1 MSSTSATIS
10 RLDTI
15 YRSVL
20 LSKFFVKGWG
30 DPENMKKIFKFRKII
45 SNRAT
50 CQYLVDKKHPIY
62 IDRVVEE
69 NESYKLYEGHFF
81 SPLVNYLYD
90 LVPPESHI
98 ARFQM
103 MLPTKWSFDYQLK
116 PLCLHLAGTGDHNF
130 WRRRNFMAKPLLRD
144 YGIGSIIL
152 ENPFYG
158 VRKPINQNRSN
169 LNNVSDIF
177 IMGGC
182 LILESIALFHWVER
196 MGFGPLCVTGIS
208 MGGHNASLAAT
219 SWYKPIGVVPCL
231 SWTTASCVFTQ
242 GVMSGSVP
250 WQILES
256 QYLSYGQ
263 ECKEEFD
270 RLINSPEKITF
281 DKELVDAG
289 KTFAKSFINFNNFL
303 SDLNMSLSSYLEK
316 LFSSTSFTSTS
327 NSLRKTKLINETM
340 LLKRNTFNFMRGIMD
355 ECTHLANFSPL
366 VDPELAII
374 INARHDGYV
383 PSHGVMPLTNIWPG
397 STVRYL
403 NRGHVSAILLD
414 NDVFRQAIADS
425 LNLTASKYY
434 GGSLFNGELNKT
446 KKRA

>member
-1 MSSTSATIS
+1 
-10 RLDTI
+10 
-15 YRSVL
+15 
-20 LSKFFVKGWG
+20 
-30 DPENMKKIFKFRKII
+30 
-45 SNRAT
+45 
-50 CQYLVDKKHPIY
+50 
-62 IDRVVEE
+62 
-69 NESYKLYEGHFF
+69 
-81 SPLVNYLYD
+81 
-90 LVPPESHI
+90 
-98 ARFQM
+98 
-103 MLPTKWSFDYQLK
+103 
-116 PLCLHLAGTGDHNF
+116 
-130 WRRRNFMAKPLLRD
+130 
-144 YGIGSIIL
+144 
-152 ENPFYG
+152 
-158 VRKPINQNRSN
+158 
-169 LNNVSDIF
+169 
-177 IMGGC
+177 
-182 LILESIALFHWVER
+182 
-196 MGFGPLCVTGIS
+196 
-208 MGGHNASLAAT
+208 
-219 SWYKPIGVVPCL
+219 
-231 SWTTASCVFTQ
+231 
-242 GVMSGSVP
+242 MSGSVP

-270 RLINSPEKITF
+270 RLINSPEKIVSIVFIMNLNYNNFLSFQTF

-414 NDVFRQAIADS
+414 NDVSRQAIADS